1 MTNDYQLRAAV
12 QRVLG
17 PDLQCAAIAEQ
28 DQAAVSLHAAVMTCE
43 VISDYA
49 RLHDSQLLQ
58 RVRCHNCC
66 RAASVTLGGFW
77 WRQGWLV
84 GQAKLRSIGP
94 ILRNRYANCDAK
106 RPCYHGFPESHTWVL
121 NIIGFGASQLASA
134 PYGKSKWPSTSALC
148 HLPQAH
154 GIELLF
160 NNEWTTHVQ
169 TEPELG
175 CC

>member
-1 MTNDYQLRAAV
+1 MTNDYELRAAV
-12 QRVLG
+12 KRVLG
-17 PDLQCAAIAEQ
+17 PDLQRAAIAEQ
-28 DQAAVSLHAAVMTCE
+28 DQAAVPLHAAVMTCE

-49 RLHDSQLLQ
+49 CLHDSQLLQ
-58 RVRCHNCC
+58 RVRCDNCY
-66 RAASVTLGGFW
+66 RAVSESLTDGSGGGKA
-77 WRQGWLV
+77 GWLA
-84 GQAKLRSIGP
+84 GQSRWAHAGEP
-94 ILRNRYANCDAK
+94 HANCDAK

-134 PYGKSKWPSTSALC
+134 PYGKNKWPSTSALC

-160 NNEWTTHVQ
+160 NNKWTTHVQ